1 MQKLLLKNKNPFEPE
16 VRFEDFVSEEENPL
30 KEALSKLF
38 GSLVMAKLEQEDRG
52 MEIEIDEEKKM
63 IKFKI
68 KRTKRK
74 KSLEKIGNTYKL
86 RKELESNVLT
96 LVYNLPVQETT
107 QTFEKP
113 EIMDR
118 QKMYAKLFSAKAI
131 QSKQIVDD
139 VPVKEKAILRIKT
152 AELPMKIDTYEE
164 KFKPLMNDGD
174 GYVIKI
180 PSEQSRESIHYEN
193 PQKFLENQLTQ
204 LQLPKAQE
212 SGQLLVYRT
221 IVLENTRT
229 GETVLGCL
237 LGSGHRITYTY
248 DKRYGVLITSVDG
261 IPNGYNGAG
270 WEFYVNGKLA
280 DVGVD
285 SYVLKKGD
293 TIRWRFMKGGPCSPA
308 NN

>member
-1 MQKLLLKNKNPFEPE
+1 MQKLLLKKGPFEPE
-16 VRFEDFVSEEENPL
+16 VRFEDFVSEEKNPL

-38 GSLVMAKLEQEDRG
+38 GSLVMAKLEQEDKE

-68 KRTKRK
+68 KRAKRK
-74 KSLEKIGNTYKL
+74 MSLEKIGNTYKL

-96 LVYNLPVQETT
+96 LVYNLPVRETT

-118 QKMYAKLFSAKAI
+118 QKMYAKLFSAKAT
-131 QSKQIVDD
+131 QSKQIVDNT
-139 VPVKEKAILRIKT
+139 PIKEKATLQIKT
-152 AELPMKIDTYEE
+152 TEIPTKIDTYEE

-180 PSEQSRESIHYEN
+180 PYGESRESIHYEN
-193 PQKFLENQLTQ
+193 PQKILESQLTQ
-204 LQLPKAQE
+204 LQLPKPQE
-212 SGQLLVYRT
+212 SRQLIVYRT
-221 IVLENTRT
+221 VVLESTRT
-229 GETVLGCL
+229 GETILDCL
-237 LGSGHRITYTY
+237 LRSGHRITYTY
-248 DKRYGVLITSVDG
+248 DRRYGVLITSVDG

-280 DVGVD
+280 DVGV
-285 SYVLKKGD
+285 SNYVLKKGD
-293 TIRWRFMKGGPCSPA
+293 TIAWRFMKGGSCSPA